1 MWRADRLSSY
11 SSCLRLIVDVGV
23 IGILDE
29 AGLTILGN
37 PGMVCGYVRFI
48 DLDVIVFI
56 PANGCL
62 RCASGTV
69 TAVFTFHLSGKYS
82 VQY

>member
-1 MWRADRLSSY
+1 
-11 SSCLRLIVDVGV
+11 LIVDVGV

-48 DLDVIVFI
+48 DLDVISIYSGQWVL
-56 PANGCL
+56 AMCLGYSNG
-62 RCASGTV
+62 R
-69 TAVFTFHLSGKYS
+69 FHLSFIR
-82 VQY
+82 